1 MKAFNIDVPADVPQT
16 IVDDYVR
23 HYRLITRDT
32 GNLVLF
38 SVYQKI
44 EHLNDYFFGNDI
56 ALEDND
62 PAHLF
67 KIADAGF
74 VGALATHLGL
84 IARYANHYKNCTYI
98 VKLNSKTHLVPTQ
111 QKDPESLQL
120 YSVADVVK
128 FKKNSGLP
136 IVGVAYTLYPGS
148 EYESSMLSQAAH
160 AVLQAHE
167 HGLVAILFIY
177 PRGKAV
183 NNDHEG
189 NLIAGAAGL
198 GLCLG
203 ADFVKINA
211 PTDSTGKT
219 ALEWLKIAVQAA
231 GNTKV
236 ICAGG
241 QPTDSKKFLTLLHEQ
256 ITKSGIA
263 GCATGRNIHQKSLHD
278 AINFTKA
285 LNALVYEN
293 KSLDQVLNMV

>member
-16 IVDDYVR
+16 AVDEYVR
-23 HYRLITRDT
+23 NYRLITRDT
-32 GNLVLF
+32 GKLVLF
-38 SVYQKI
+38 SVDQKI
-44 EHLNDYFFGNDI
+44 EHLNDYFFGANI
-56 ALEDND
+56 SPEDND

-74 VGALATHLGL
+74 VGAMATHLGL

-98 VKLNSKTHLVPTQ
+98 AKLNSKTHLVPIQ

-128 FKKNSGLP
+128 FKKNSGIP
-136 IVGVAYTLYPGS
+136 IVGAAYTLYPGS

-167 HGLVAILFIY
+167 HGLVVLLFIY

-183 NNDHEG
+183 KNDHEG
-189 NLIAGAAGL
+189 TVIAGAAGL
-198 GLCLG
+198 GVSLG
-203 ADFVKINA
+203 ADFVKINV
-211 PTDSTGKT
+211 PTDSAEKT
-219 ALEWLKIAVQAA
+219 SLEWLKIAVQAA
-231 GNTKV
+231 GNTKI

-241 QPTDSKKFLTLLHEQ
+241 QPTDSKKFLSLLHEQ
-256 ITKSGIA
+256 MTKSGTA

-293 KSLDQVLNMV
+293 KPLDQVLKMI